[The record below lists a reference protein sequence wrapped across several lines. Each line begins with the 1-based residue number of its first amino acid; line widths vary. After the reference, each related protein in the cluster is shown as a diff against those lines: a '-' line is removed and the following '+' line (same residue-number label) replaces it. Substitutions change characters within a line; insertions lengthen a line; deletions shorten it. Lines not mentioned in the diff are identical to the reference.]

1 MKKIFGIFAIA
12 MALFATSCTKE
23 CEEPTVAVVASFT
36 IPEDPTTDG
45 VTFTNTSTGADT
57 YLWNFGDGTTSTE
70 KNPTHVYDDEDY
82 YTIKLTA
89 SKGNVSATTTVSTYV
104 SSFEGPL

>member
-36 IPEDPTTDG
+36 VPEDPTTDG

-57 YLWNFGDGTTSTE
+57 YLWDFGDESTSTE
-70 KNPTHVYDDEDY
+70 KNPTHPYDEPGY

-104 SSFEGPL
+104 YSPESPL

>member
-36 IPEDPTTDG
+36 VPEDPTTDG

-70 KNPTHVYDDEDY
+70 KNPTHAYESAGY
-82 YTIKLTA
+82 YTIKLKA
-89 SKGNVSATTTVSTYV
+89 SKGNVSATTTVSTNVYAPE
-104 SSFEGPL
+104 SPL

>member
-12 MALFATSCTKE
+12 MAFFATSCTKE

-36 IPEDPTTDG
+36 LQEDPTIDG

-70 KNPTHVYDDEDY
+70 KNPTHAYEGSGY

-89 SKGNVSATTTVSTYV
+89 SKGNVSATTTISTFVSY
-104 SSFEGPL
+104 FEGPL

>member
-36 IPEDPTTDG
+36 VPSEPTTEG
-45 VTFTNTSTGADT
+45 VPFTNTSTGADT

-70 KNPTHVYDDEDY
+70 KNPTHAYEESGY

-89 SKGNVSATTTVSTYV
+89 SKGNVSATTTISTYV
-104 SSFEGPL
+104 SYFEGPL